1 MPQFLIIF
9 QRRIGKMLW
18 ALSLITLI
26 NVGNL
31 LLVNHQAALAASD
44 TPLTTPPTAEKTE
57 LGFSSPQEKEEAYE
71 EATEALTKDPKKG
84 VEKLYDEEMEKYK
97 ESQPDK
103 NVLEKA
109 KEVIEGITN
118 ND

>member
-1 MPQFLIIF
+1 MLQFLINF

-26 NVGNL
+26 NLGGL
-31 LLVNHQAALAASD
+31 LLLSNQAALADSD
-44 TPLTTPPTAEKTE
+44 TPLTTPPKTEKTE
-57 LGFSSPQEKEEAYE
+57 LGLSQQEKEEAYE
-71 EATEALTKDPKKG
+71 EATEALSKDPKKG
-84 VEKLYDEEMEKYK
+84 VKKLYEEEKEKYE

-109 KEVIEGITN
+109 KDMIEGLKNT
-118 ND
+118 D

>member
-1 MPQFLIIF
+1 MLQFLINF
-9 QRRIGKMLW
+9 QRRIGKMIW

-26 NVGNL
+26 NLGGL
-31 LLVNHQAALAASD
+31 LLLSNQAALADSD
-44 TPLTTPPTAEKTE
+44 TPLTTPPKTE
-57 LGFSSPQEKEEAYE
+57 NTELEFSQQEKEEAYE
-71 EATEALTKDPKKG
+71 EATEALSKDPKKG
-84 VEKLYDEEMEKYK
+84 VEKLYDEEKKKYE

-109 KEVIEGITN
+109 KGMIEGLSN